1 MEDQA
6 PELISKFITEVGLP
20 VSLLLGSVGCIY
32 FLIRYVLGQI
42 VTTIEK
48 NQAEAREDIHQIG
61 KNFEKSHSNLYDIN
75 VQLIKRIHRMENTLI
90 RTNAEW
96 RISHG
101 LKVDEKHIGQVTEE
115 EDN

>member
-6 PELISKFITEVGLP
+6 TELISKFITEVGLP

-48 NQAEAREDIHQIG
+48 NQAEAREDALGCLKPRRARRPALSAMLWRAEQA
-61 KNFEKSHSNLYDIN
+61 EKKMALF
-75 VQLIKRIHRMENTLI
+75 
-90 RTNAEW
+90 
-96 RISHG
+96 
-101 LKVDEKHIGQVTEE
+101 
-115 EDN
+115 

>member
-6 PELISKFITEVGLP
+6 PELISRFITEVGLP

-96 RISHG
+96 RIAHG
-101 LKVDEKHIGQVTEE
+101 LRVDEKHIGQLP
-115 EDN
+115 EDDA

>member
-1 MEDQA
+1 MDDQA

-42 VTTIEK
+42 VSTITK
-48 NQAEAREDIHQIG
+48 NQAEAREDIHALG
-61 KNFEKSHSNLYDIN
+61 ANFEKSHGNLYDIN

-96 RISHG
+96 RIAHG
-101 LKVDEKHIGQVTEE
+101 LRVDEKHIGQLP
-115 EDN
+115 EDES